1 MKKTLI
7 FFTSIFVILVIIIL
21 NLDTIRSIVVQRLN
35 EQQKQSIR
43 EIFLERVKPNY
54 SKNINYMEK

>member
-21 NLDTIRSIVVQRLN
+21 NLDTIRSMYTKTQRAT
-35 EQQKQSIR
+35 KQSIR
-43 EIFLERVKPNY
+43 DFFWKE
-54 SKNINYMEK
+54 

>member
-1 MKKTLI
+1 MKKILI
-7 FFTSIFVILVIIIL
+7 FLTSIFVLLLIIIL
-21 NLDTIRSIVVQRLN
+21 NLDIIRSNVVQRLN

-54 SKNINYMEK
+54 FKNINYMEK

>member
-43 EIFLERVKPNY
+43 DFF
-54 SKNINYMEK
+54 